1 MFQPRAQRGGEHHA
15 EARPGQLKSR
25 LVLALPPG
33 ALGGEQRAHHGAAG
47 PLDPREAIA
56 SAHRKQERKRA
67 QHEITDEDLHVSSS
81 RKSSHKEEKQPV
93 AVASM
98 TTLTRVRVT
107 CRYLPR
113 SLFHRSTTQIG
124 RAHV

>member
-1 MFQPRAQRGGEHHA
+1 
-15 EARPGQLKSR
+15 R

-93 AVASM
+93 AVGSM

-113 SLFHRSTTQIG
+113 VSVVKIG